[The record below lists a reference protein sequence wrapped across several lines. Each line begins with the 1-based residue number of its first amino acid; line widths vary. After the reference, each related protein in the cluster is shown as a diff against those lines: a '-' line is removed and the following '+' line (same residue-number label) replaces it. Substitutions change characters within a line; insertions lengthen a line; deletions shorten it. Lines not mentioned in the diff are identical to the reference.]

1 MSLVVPRNGE
11 GDALSYYVNK
21 SAPQNLVLKLFKND
35 KTPANG
41 DVAAD
46 YVEAD
51 FTGYA
56 AKILTGAN
64 WTITEGAP
72 SLATYAQQIFT
83 STADGQN
90 QNIYGYYLV
99 REGSGR
105 IAHAERF
112 SNAPW
117 NIANLDDDAKVT
129 PKITFD

>member
-1 MSLVVPRNGE
+1 MTLVVPRNGE

-41 DVAAD
+41 DVASD
-46 YVEAD
+46 FVEAD

-56 AKILTGAN
+56 PITLTGAN
-64 WTITEGAP
+64 WTVTEGSP
-72 SLATYAQQIFT
+72 SLAAYAQQIFM
-83 STADGQN
+83 STADSQN

-99 REGSGR
+99 RAGSGR

-112 SNAPW
+112 SNAPY
-117 NIANLDDDAKVT
+117 NIANVDDDVKVT
-129 PKITFD
+129 PKISFD